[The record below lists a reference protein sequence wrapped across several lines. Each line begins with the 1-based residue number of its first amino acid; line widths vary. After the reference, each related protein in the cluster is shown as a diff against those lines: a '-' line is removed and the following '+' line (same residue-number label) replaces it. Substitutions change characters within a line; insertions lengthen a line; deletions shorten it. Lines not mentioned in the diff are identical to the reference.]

1 MKKIILCLAFAGLVS
16 CSKKDDDRMHCT
28 EPDNSILL
36 LKVDYLT
43 YTFEGG
49 ATINLSGPTDVG
61 DSLPI
66 HIAFRQPGD
75 FGNLSLF
82 YQPTNDTLFNGDII
96 WMGKGTIAFPQS
108 FAAAT
113 NYPVHAVAE
122 PMPDTNR
129 FQKIFSVS
137 NLDYSRLWAAINKL
151 QATSCYLDAGKKIGI
166 FLYTP
171 SVGVGNPAD
180 WDWFVMMSK

>member
-1 MKKIILCLAFAGLVS
+1 MKKIILCLAFASFMS
-16 CSKKDDDRMHCT
+16 CSKEDGNRRHCS

-36 LKVDYLT
+36 LRVDYLT
-43 YTFEGG
+43 YAFEGG
-49 ATINLSGPTDVG
+49 ATVNLTGQAAAG

-66 HIAFRQPGD
+66 HIDFREPGD
-75 FGNLSLF
+75 FGNLSLY
-82 YQPTNDTLFNGDII
+82 YQPTNDTLFNGGVI
-96 WMGKGTIAFPQS
+96 WMGKGDITFPHS
-108 FAAAT
+108 FTVAG
-113 NYPVHAVAE
+113 NYAVRPVAE

-137 NLDYSRLWAAINKL
+137 GLDYSRLWAAIDKL
-151 QATSCYLDAGKKIGI
+151 QATSCYLDAGKEIGV

-180 WDWFVMMSK
+180 WDWFVIMSK